1 MPVSFARK
9 LAHFIQLSEL
19 ELKVLQ
25 SMPAHVRDV
34 QARTDIVSDGS
45 WADEL
50 SLITEGFACRYKLL
64 NDGRR
69 QIMAFLIPGDICDL
83 RALLTGKM
91 DHAVAALNSCRI
103 ATISRQKIF
112 DAIEKYPRIE
122 LALWRDTML
131 DAALYRQWLI
141 NLGRRA
147 AHQRIAHL
155 LCEIWNSP
163 AGDWPSAGCSLRVA
177 HNTVGPGRRGRAFAG
192 ACEQEFE
199 TSARRW
205 LDHLSSERSARTRL
219 GATAF
224 GCGVR
229 PCLFA
234 TASRAIG
241 FPVELCRSSA
251 E

>member
-1 MPVSFARK
+1 M
-9 LAHFIQLSEL
+9 
-19 ELKVLQ
+19 
-25 SMPAHVRDV
+25 RDV
-34 QARTDIVSDGS
+34 QARTDIVADGH
-45 WADEL
+45 WPDEL
-50 SLITEGFACRYKLL
+50 SLITEGFACRYKLV
-64 NDGRR
+64 GEGQR

-83 RALLTGKM
+83 RALLIGKM
-91 DHAVAALNSCRI
+91 DHAVAALNKCRV

-112 DAIEKYPRIE
+112 DAMETYPRIE

-155 LCEIWNSP
+155 LCEIWTRLQ
-163 AGDWPSAGCSLRVA
+163 AIGRAQRCSLRVA
-177 HNTVGPGRRGRAFAG
+177 YNAVGPCRRGRIFAG
-192 ACEQEFE
+192 AREQEFK

-205 LDHLSSERSARTRL
+205 LDHIPGERSPRTRL
-219 GATAF
+219 GATAV
-224 GCGVR
+224 GCRVR

-234 TASRAIG
+234 TAPRAID
-241 FPVELCRSSA
+241 FPVKLCRSSG